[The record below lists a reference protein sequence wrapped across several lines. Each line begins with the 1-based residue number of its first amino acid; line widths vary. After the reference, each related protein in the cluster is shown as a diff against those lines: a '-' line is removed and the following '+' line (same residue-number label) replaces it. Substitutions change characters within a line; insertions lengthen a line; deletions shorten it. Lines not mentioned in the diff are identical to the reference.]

1 MDGAIWLGSRVGARH
16 DIVGAAELEAR
27 REGLGGR
34 AHQGLMALPDLE
46 FEFIIFISVHL
57 FSDDA

>member
-1 MDGAIWLGSRVGARH
+1 MDGAIRLGSRVGARH

-27 REGLGGR
+27 REGLAGR
-34 AHQGLMALPDLE
+34 AHQSLMALPAL
-46 FEFIIFISVHL
+46 EFIIFISIHL